1 MRSRGRFCVF
11 CHLSQI
17 AESERRFSFSM
28 SINALIEFARAR
40 ARARYPISGKIGFMR
55 SIGFSNRS
63 NAPSNARLFRRVM
76 DSGIVVVVVW
86 LMKTNEKRDFA

>member
-40 ARARYPISGKIGFMR
+40 AGALPDIRENRLYEIDRFFKPIER
-55 SIGFSNRS
+55 S
-63 NAPSNARLFRRVM
+63 L
-76 DSGIVVVVVW
+76 
-86 LMKTNEKRDFA
+86 